1 MRQRESDSLPSSYS
15 GELVVRLETNIL
27 TFTRRYIELSLL
39 FFSLSLMLMGYFVGL
54 DIGVPNIINSFA
66 VAIMVLIV
74 CCLGRLI
81 AHRLGVSVHAKLIL
95 MTVFALIEGSTLV
108 SPLIWFD
115 SISASSQLLMIMPLV
130 AGLIFCIMA
139 TAGYQ
144 PLFLAFSFPIVAGLT
159 FVMFFGQVGIPFR
172 ESEEVAHFY
181 VSLGLGVGV
190 YWLLQRLASNVYI
203 NIRDSLKASLR
214 NKQTNQNLK
223 AAVRSAKKAN
233 ESKTRFLASA
243 SHDLRQP
250 INSLALFVASLK
262 IKTETQDQQDIVDA
276 MADSIQSIDSQL
288 ESLLDISKL
297 DAGIVEVNTR
307 VIDLVVFVAR
317 IVAAYQTPSTL
328 PCVQSSN
335 AGETAKAEKGVKLEE
350 GVKGFEAIE
359 FNSVSFNDSFAD
371 VPIRYVSNMAVAT
384 VKTDP
389 ALLGRIIRN
398 LISNAIKCT
407 PTGRIRVGITQSV
420 NNVVVSI
427 EDTGVGISAEH
438 LRKVFEEFYQV
449 DNPQRDAKR
458 GLGLGLSIVQRL
470 CELLGHP
477 LAIRSKVG
485 VGTSVSITLPL
496 SDAAPAQE
504 ANKRWAKRDAAV
516 LNILVLDNERSTLA
530 GMKSVLTRMGH
541 GVKTVSD
548 AEEAVIVFNQT
559 RYDIAL
565 VDYRLPGAKTGIDV
579 IKQFRQL
586 DPRVSCFLVTGDS
599 NIKDDLSSIE
609 IIYKPVTSDK
619 LRRIFESRTF

>member
-1 MRQRESDSLPSSYS
+1 
-15 GELVVRLETNIL
+15 
-27 TFTRRYIELSLL
+27 
-39 FFSLSLMLMGYFVGL
+39 
-54 DIGVPNIINSFA
+54 
-66 VAIMVLIV
+66 
-74 CCLGRLI
+74 
-81 AHRLGVSVHAKLIL
+81 
-95 MTVFALIEGSTLV
+95 MTYA
-108 SPLIWFD
+108 SPLI
-115 SISASSQLLMIMPLV
+115 P
-130 AGLIFCIMA
+130 
-139 TAGYQ
+139 
-144 PLFLAFSFPIVAGLT
+144 
-159 FVMFFGQVGIPFR
+159 
-172 ESEEVAHFY
+172 
-181 VSLGLGVGV
+181 
-190 YWLLQRLASNVYI
+190 WLS
-203 NIRDSLKASLR
+203 
-214 NKQTNQNLK
+214 
-223 AAVRSAKKAN
+223 
-233 ESKTRFLASA
+233 
-243 SHDLRQP
+243 
-250 INSLALFVASLK
+250 FVASLK

-389 ALLGRIIRN
+389 ALLGRIFRN

-477 LAIRSKVG
+477 LAIRV
-485 VGTSVSITLPL
+485 
-496 SDAAPAQE
+496 
-504 ANKRWAKRDAAV
+504 
-516 LNILVLDNERSTLA
+516 
-530 GMKSVLTRMGH
+530 
-541 GVKTVSD
+541 
-548 AEEAVIVFNQT
+548 
-559 RYDIAL
+559 
-565 VDYRLPGAKTGIDV
+565 
-579 IKQFRQL
+579 
-586 DPRVSCFLVTGDS
+586 
-599 NIKDDLSSIE
+599 
-609 IIYKPVTSDK
+609 
-619 LRRIFESRTF
+619 